1 MKTDDLVSM
10 LANGDVAVPLRR
22 RRASARMWLALLV
35 GLPFSVAILFA
46 GYGGMRHDIVQAMFW
61 PMFWLK
67 VLFPLCIAAA
77 GFVAAERLARPG
89 VKPRH
94 AWMGAVLPVLGVWA
108 LAAIAWFTMPAQE
121 RMPALMGQSWRIC
134 AASIGLMALP
144 VFAAALVALKGM
156 APTRPALAGAAAGVL
171 AGGVGASVYAL
182 HCMELTAPFL
192 AVWYV
197 SGIAVPVLIGAL
209 LGPRLLRW

>member
-10 LANGDVAVPLRR
+10 LANGEVAVSR
-22 RRASARMWLALLV
+22 RRASSRIWLAVLL
-35 GLPFSVAILFA
+35 GLPFSFSILLA
-46 GYGGMRHDIVQAMFW
+46 GYGVRHDIVQAMFW
-61 PMFWLK
+61 PMFWVK

-94 AWMGAVLPVLGVWA
+94 AWMGAVLPVLGVWL
-108 LAAIAWFTMPAQE
+108 LAAIAWFTMPADD

-156 APTRPALAGAAAGVL
+156 APTRPALAGAAAGAL

-197 SGIAVPVLIGAL
+197 SGIAVPVLVGAL